1 MKFSPDS
8 FDFEM
13 GEKNNIKMRSIKTYK
28 LFFSWQSDRG
38 ETKKIIF
45 KVLYAISK
53 ELRSEGINLV
63 IDHDTRERTGK
74 KKIEDDVISKIETCD
89 IFVADIT
96 PITTLPED
104 KEKHRLPKHLPN
116 SNVLFE
122 LGYAQKA
129 KGNSRMIILAK
140 LDKHQD
146 EHVEFMPFDINH
158 DTITMF
164 ESEKDLK
171 GMGTWIRNIMKEVDK
186 DRAMVIPEYSA
197 LLLFNNNGELS
208 EETVVAPT
216 FLRRIYVRPHE
227 EKNTEATEVAAK
239 QEAIRNVMAGN
250 SLAMWE
256 YMLNKKPDNVVEAKI
271 VTKEIYHSYSP
282 VEIVIVNN
290 GNMALENVTIQIYSE
305 NEYVKFRES
314 NEKELLAIPK
324 IVRPGG
330 LFVDE
335 RAVNKHYE
343 TLNPQ
348 VQYSLETFYVF
359 VPLGIDKCN
368 LKYTIS
374 SKQKRIDNEL
384 HVVVIPQYH
393 NQEIIS
399 KTKEEGTYEDDEYI
413 ESM

>member
-1 MKFSPDS
+1 MR
-8 FDFEM
+8 
-13 GEKNNIKMRSIKTYK
+13 NIKSYR

-45 KVLYAISK
+45 KVLDAISK
-53 ELRSEGINLV
+53 ELKSEGIDLV
-63 IDHDTRERTGK
+63 IDHDTRERVGK
-74 KKIEDDVISKIETCD
+74 KKIEDDVIRKIEACD

-104 KEKHRLPKHLPN
+104 IERHRLPKHLPN

-129 KGNSRMIILAK
+129 KGNSRMIVLAK
-140 LDKHQD
+140 LDKQQD

-164 ESEKDLK
+164 ETEKDLK

-208 EETVVAPT
+208 EETVVTPT
-216 FLRRIYVRPHE
+216 FLRRIYVRPNE
-227 EKNTEATEVAAK
+227 EKNTEATAVAAN

-250 SLAMWE
+250 SLARWE
-256 YMLNKKPDNVVEAKI
+256 YMLNKKPDNVVEAKV

-290 GNMALENVTIQIYSE
+290 GNMALENVTIQIFAD
-305 NEYVKFRES
+305 NEQIKFRKS
-314 NEKELLAIPK
+314 NEKVYMACSD

-330 LFVDE
+330 LFVAE
-335 RAVNKHYE
+335 RAVSKHYE

-384 HVVVIPQYH
+384 HITVKPQYH
-393 NQEIIS
+393 YQKTVS
-399 KTKEEGTYEDDEYI
+399 KTKEEGTYEEEEYI

>member
-1 MKFSPDS
+1 MSD
-8 FDFEM
+8 
-13 GEKNNIKMRSIKTYK
+13 IKSYR

-38 ETKKIIF
+38 DTKKIIF

-53 ELRSEGINLV
+53 ELRSEGIDLV

-74 KKIEDDVISKIETCD
+74 KKIEDDVINKIEACD

-96 PITTLPED
+96 PIDTLPED
-104 KEKHRLPKHLPN
+104 KGKHRLPKHLPN
-116 SNVLFE
+116 SNVMFE

-129 KGNSRMIILAK
+129 KGNSRIIVLAK
-140 LDKHQD
+140 LDKQLD

-164 ESEKDLK
+164 ETENDLK

-208 EETVVAPT
+208 EETVVTPT
-216 FLRRIYVRPHE
+216 FLRRIYVRPNE
-227 EKNTEATEVAAK
+227 EKNTEATAVAAN

-250 SLAMWE
+250 SLALWE
-256 YMLNKKPDNVVEAKI
+256 YMLNKKPDNVVEAKV
-271 VTKEIYHSYSP
+271 VTKEIYHSYSS

-290 GNMALENVTIQIYSE
+290 GNMALENVTIQIYAD

-330 LFVDE
+330 LFVE
-335 RAVNKHYE
+335 ENKVCKHYE

-384 HVVVIPQYH
+384 HITVIPQYH

-399 KTKEEGTYEDDEYI
+399 KIKEEGTYEDEEYI
-413 ESM
+413 ESV

>member
-1 MKFSPDS
+1 MMKSY
-8 FDFEM
+8 
-13 GEKNNIKMRSIKTYK
+13 R

-38 ETKKIIF
+38 EMKKIIF
-45 KVLYAISK
+45 KVLYAISE
-53 ELRSEGINLV
+53 ELKREGIDLV

-74 KKIEDDVISKIETCD
+74 KKIEDDVISKIEACD

-227 EKNTEATEVAAK
+227 EKNTEATAVAAK

-256 YMLNKKPDNVVEAKI
+256 YVLNKKPDNVVEAKI

-290 GNMALENVTIQIYSE
+290 GNMALENVTIQIYSD

-335 RAVNKHYE
+335 RAVSKHYE

>member
-1 MKFSPDS
+1 M
-8 FDFEM
+8 M
-13 GEKNNIKMRSIKTYK
+13 KTYK

-45 KVLYAISK
+45 KVLYTISK

-74 KKIEDDVISKIETCD
+74 KKIEDDVINKIEACD

-129 KGNSRMIILAK
+129 KGNSRMIVLAK
-140 LDKHQD
+140 LDKQQD

-164 ESEKDLK
+164 ETEKDLK

-197 LLLFNNNGELS
+197 LLLFNNKGELS
-208 EETVVAPT
+208 EETVVTPT
-216 FLRRIYVRPHE
+216 FLRRIYVRPNE
-227 EKNTEATEVAAK
+227 EKNTEAIAVAAK
-239 QEAIRNVMAGN
+239 QEAIHNAVFGN
-250 SLAMWE
+250 SLARIE
-256 YMLNKKPDNVVEAKI
+256 YVSNMKPNNVVEAKV
-271 VTKEIYHSYSP
+271 VTKEIYHSYSH
-282 VEIVIVNN
+282 VKIAIVNN
-290 GNMALENVTIQIYSE
+290 GNMALENVTIQIYAD

-314 NEKELLAIPK
+314 NEKEFLAIPK

-335 RAVNKHYE
+335 RAVSKHYE
-343 TLNPQ
+343 ILNPQ

-359 VPLGIDKCN
+359 VPLGIDKCI

-384 HVVVIPQYH
+384 HITVKPQYH
-393 NQEIIS
+393 YQKSVS
-399 KTKEEGTYEDDEYI
+399 KIKVEGTYEEEEYI

>member
-1 MKFSPDS
+1 M
-8 FDFEM
+8 M
-13 GEKNNIKMRSIKTYK
+13 KTYK
-28 LFFSWQSDRG
+28 LFFSWQSEKG

-53 ELRSEGINLV
+53 ELKSEEIELI

-74 KKIEDDVISKIETCD
+74 KKIEDEVISKIEACD

-96 PITTLPED
+96 PVTTLPEN

-129 KGNSRMIILAK
+129 KGNSRMIVLAK
-140 LDKHQD
+140 LDKQQD

-158 DTITMF
+158 DTITIF
-164 ESEKDLK
+164 ETEKDLK
-171 GMGTWIRNIMKEVDK
+171 GMGTWIRNIINEVDK
-186 DRAMVIPEYSA
+186 DRAKVIPEYSA

-208 EETVVAPT
+208 EEAAVTPT
-216 FLRRIYVRPHE
+216 FLRRIYVRPNK
-227 EKNTEATEVAAK
+227 EKNTEATAVAAN

-256 YMLNKKPDNVVEAKI
+256 YMLNKKPDNVVEAKV

-290 GNMALENVTIQIYSE
+290 GNMALENVSIQIVADNE
-305 NEYVKFRES
+305 NIKFRRS
-314 NEKELLAIPK
+314 NEKAFMAITE
-324 IVRPGG
+324 IVPPGG
-330 LFVDE
+330 LIAEE
-335 RAVNKHYE
+335 RKVSKYYE

-384 HVVVIPQYH
+384 HITVKPQYH
-393 NQEIIS
+393 YQKTVS
-399 KTKEEGTYEDDEYI
+399 KTKEVGTYEEEEYI

>member
-1 MKFSPDS
+1 MR
-8 FDFEM
+8 
-13 GEKNNIKMRSIKTYK
+13 NIKSYR

-38 ETKKIIF
+38 DTKNIIF
-45 KVLYAISK
+45 NVLYAISEK
-53 ELRSEGINLV
+53 LKSEGIDLV

-74 KKIEDDVISKIETCD
+74 KKIEDDVISKIEACD

-104 KEKHRLPKHLPN
+104 IERHRLPKHLPN

-129 KGNSRMIILAK
+129 KGNSRMIVLAK
-140 LDKHQD
+140 LDKQQD

-164 ESEKDLK
+164 ETEKDLK

-197 LLLFNNNGELS
+197 LLLFNNNGEQS
-208 EETVVAPT
+208 EETVVTPA
-216 FLRRIYVRPHE
+216 FLRRIYVRPNE
-227 EKNTEATEVAAK
+227 EKNTEATAVAAN

-256 YMLNKKPDNVVEAKI
+256 YMLNKKPDNIVEAKV

-290 GNMALENVTIQIYSE
+290 GNMALENVSIQI
-305 NEYVKFRES
+305 V
-314 NEKELLAIPK
+314 A
-324 IVRPGG
+324 
-330 LFVDE
+330 
-335 RAVNKHYE
+335 
-343 TLNPQ
+343 
-348 VQYSLETFYVF
+348 
-359 VPLGIDKCN
+359 
-368 LKYTIS
+368 
-374 SKQKRIDNEL
+374 DNENMSPL
-384 HVVVIPQYH
+384 EKVIFT
-393 NQEIIS
+393 
-399 KTKEEGTYEDDEYI
+399 KTCH
-413 ESM
+413 

>member
-1 MKFSPDS
+1 M
-8 FDFEM
+8 
-13 GEKNNIKMRSIKTYK
+13 KTYK
-28 LFFSWQSDRG
+28 LFFSWQSDKG

-53 ELRSEGINLV
+53 ELKSEEIELI

-74 KKIEDDVISKIETCD
+74 KKIEDDVISKIEACD

-129 KGNSRMIILAK
+129 KGNSRMIVLAK
-140 LDKHQD
+140 LDKQQD

-164 ESEKDLK
+164 ETEKDLK

-186 DRAMVIPEYSA
+186 DRAKVIPEYSA
-197 LLLFNNNGELS
+197 LLKFNNNGELS
-208 EETVVAPT
+208 EETVVAPM
-216 FLRRIYVRPHE
+216 FLRRIYVRPNE
-227 EKNTEATEVAAK
+227 EKNTEATAVAAK

-282 VEIVIVNN
+282 VEIAIVNN
-290 GNMALENVTIQIYSE
+290 GNMALENVTIQIFAD
-305 NEYVKFRES
+305 NEQIKFRKS
-314 NEKELLAIPK
+314 NEKVYMACSD

-335 RAVNKHYE
+335 RAVSKHYE

-348 VQYSLETFYVF
+348 VHYSLETFYVF

-374 SKQKRIDNEL
+374 SKHKRIDNEL

-399 KTKEEGTYEDDEYI
+399 KTKEEGTYEEEEYI
-413 ESM
+413 ESV

>member
-1 MKFSPDS
+1 M
-8 FDFEM
+8 
-13 GEKNNIKMRSIKTYK
+13 KTYR

-45 KVLYAISK
+45 KVLYAISE
-53 ELRSEGINLV
+53 ELKREGIDLV

-74 KKIEDDVISKIETCD
+74 KKIEDDVISKIEACD

-227 EKNTEATEVAAK
+227 EKNTEATAVAAK

-256 YMLNKKPDNVVEAKI
+256 YVLNKKPDNVVEAKI

-290 GNMALENVTIQIYSE
+290 GNMALENVTIQIYSD

-330 LFVDE
+330 LFVE
-335 RAVNKHYE
+335 ENKVSKHYE
-343 TLNPQ
+343 ILNPQ

-359 VPLGIDKCN
+359 VPLGIDQCN

>member
-1 MKFSPDS
+1 MKSY
-8 FDFEM
+8 
-13 GEKNNIKMRSIKTYK
+13 R

-38 ETKKIIF
+38 EMKKIIF
-45 KVLYAISK
+45 KVLYAISE
-53 ELRSEGINLV
+53 ELKREGIDLV

-74 KKIEDDVISKIETCD
+74 KKIEDDVISKIEACD

-227 EKNTEATEVAAK
+227 EKNTEATAVAAK

-256 YMLNKKPDNVVEAKI
+256 YVLNKKPDNVVEAKI

-290 GNMALENVTIQIYSE
+290 GNMALENVTIQIYSD

-335 RAVNKHYE
+335 RAVSKHYE